1 MKLTKQFVEKLFRNL
16 ENGHQDQFF
25 SQVAP
30 NVLWEVMG
38 THPLAGVYHGKQEFL
53 DHTFVR
59 LKKLLKG
66 GPMLKV
72 SNILIAEDTPI
83 VIVEMVQ
90 LSYSINGKPF
100 NNTYCW
106 LVKFENEVIVHV
118 RAYLDS
124 ALVQALVNENPI
136 EAK

>member
-1 MKLTKQFVEKLFRNL
+1 VKLTKQFVEKLFRNL

-66 GPMLKV
+66 GPVLKV

-90 LSYSINGKPF
+90 LSYSINGRPF

>member
-1 MKLTKQFVEKLFRNL
+1 VKLTKQFVEKLFRNL

>member
-38 THPLAGVYHGKQEFL
+38 THPLAGIYNGKQEFL

-66 GPMLKV
+66 GPVLKV

-90 LSYSINGKPF
+90 LSYSINGRPF

-124 ALVQALVNENPI
+124 ALVQALVSENPI
-136 EAK
+136 KAK

>member
-66 GPMLKV
+66 GPVLKV

-83 VIVEMVQ
+83 VIVEMVH
-90 LSYSINGKPF
+90 LSYSINGRPF

-118 RAYLDS
+118 RAYLNS
-124 ALVQALVNENPI
+124 ALVQALVNETPI

>member
-66 GPMLKV
+66 GPVLKV
-72 SNILIAEDTPI
+72 SNILITEDAPI
-83 VIVEMVQ
+83 AIVEMVQ
-90 LSYSINGKPF
+90 LSYSINDKPF
-100 NNTYCW
+100 NNKYCW
-106 LVKFENEVIVHV
+106 IVKFENEVIARV

-124 ALVQALVNENPI
+124 ALVQALVNENSNK
-136 EAK
+136 AK

>member
-1 MKLTKQFVEKLFRNL
+1 VKLTKQFVEKLFRNL

-38 THPLAGVYHGKQEFL
+38 THPLAGIYHGKQEFL

-66 GPMLKV
+66 GPVLKV

-90 LSYSINGKPF
+90 LSYSINGRPF

-124 ALVQALVNENPI
+124 ALVQALVSENPI
-136 EAK
+136 KAK

>member
-66 GPMLKV
+66 GPVLKV

-90 LSYSINGKPF
+90 LSYSINGRPF

-124 ALVQALVNENPI
+124 ALVQALVSENPI
-136 EAK
+136 KAK